1 MLFSCQEY
9 FFSRM
14 VSWPD
19 VYWLALVV
27 VVTEP
32 EEYSLTVLNWD
43 KGPQP
48 LSLRARTSTL

>member
-1 MLFSCQEY
+1 
-9 FFSRM
+9 M